1 MLKLARHKIL
11 DSLPSFDLKRSDLPE
26 QELDVILSKSLTHR
40 FAQLQSEPLVIE
52 ALAAEAAEQVR
63 RQSDR
68 QSIGVRLKEFAW
80 LGIVAVSILGLFWMV
95 NRLLPEEE
103 PAAPPIQMSP
113 ATAQPTI
120 AYQPPEGVVLMNY
133 YAQPGET
140 VYEIGDLL
148 QLSPAE
154 ITRLRGIYSDG
165 NLDFARPVVI
175 ELTAPK
181 DLPPPKTVVQ
191 LAQPLAALTVD
202 SSPDEIRNLMNQSH
216 SKWQSL
222 WLDSLYFNYG
232 IQGLPGRPQTTRVQ
246 AWLSQPDLS
255 LTITWNSGEDNTITE
270 MKRDGLVYTLSPS
283 GKFQARHADTPG
295 LRFTPLALEMIT
307 AGNSEIF
314 NQPGQM
320 QILGEDTVAG
330 RQTVVVD
337 WSTNGRGVW
346 PDQYRIWVDSQTGMV
361 LRYQFFAN
369 PISDALLG
377 EVIIV
382 HLDLNVNFPEPDLFS
397 PWRLPDR
404 VFVSDYR
411 GSQIDA
417 SVLPMPKATL
427 SDEPRNQ
434 VLLPPPPGFDPAASW
449 LKFQY
454 NPEGQPHNQ
463 TSTVGVFADQY
474 YLGDVHLTDPWS
486 IFCTRSPDGSKVAY
500 SFNPYGGPLI
510 GSGWFTLEAPM
521 QVMTGTIGQRYGEFA
536 FSQDSRQ
543 LAFWGRDQIT
553 STGKLSVIDLGTG
566 QVKNLLDVENATSLV
581 WSQDGTQIALVSGT
595 DNWLSASAQ
604 VVDAGSGDLLYSV
617 DIKPG
622 STWNP
627 DQREP
632 DWPAP
637 DWPARDWGVAFPYL
651 QQGLSACNKPPT

>member
-1 MLKLARHKIL
+1 
-11 DSLPSFDLKRSDLPE
+11 
-26 QELDVILSKSLTHR
+26 
-40 FAQLQSEPLVIE
+40 
-52 ALAAEAAEQVR
+52 
-63 RQSDR
+63 
-68 QSIGVRLKEFAW
+68 
-80 LGIVAVSILGLFWMV
+80 
-95 NRLLPEEE
+95 
-103 PAAPPIQMSP
+103 
-113 ATAQPTI
+113 
-120 AYQPPEGVVLMNY
+120 
-133 YAQPGET
+133 
-140 VYEIGDLL
+140 
-148 QLSPAE
+148 
-154 ITRLRGIYSDG
+154 
-165 NLDFARPVVI
+165 
-175 ELTAPK
+175 
-181 DLPPPKTVVQ
+181 
-191 LAQPLAALTVD
+191 
-202 SSPDEIRNLMNQSH
+202 
-216 SKWQSL
+216 
-222 WLDSLYFNYG
+222 
-232 IQGLPGRPQTTRVQ
+232 
-246 AWLSQPDLS
+246 
-255 LTITWNSGEDNTITE
+255 